1 MHLFFRGG
9 THFKYIIILSS
20 WSLKH
25 PPKKKKIQ
33 TKQNSL
39 KKIKKNLNKSL
50 LPKRFYKRVPNS
62 LLRQNSHL
70 IISCL
75 CKQ

>member
-25 PPKKKKIQ
+25 PPKRKKEK
-33 TKQNSL
+33 KNSL
-39 KKIKKNLNKSL
+39 KKIKKNLNKSF
-50 LPKRFYKRVPNS
+50 LPKRFYKRVPNF